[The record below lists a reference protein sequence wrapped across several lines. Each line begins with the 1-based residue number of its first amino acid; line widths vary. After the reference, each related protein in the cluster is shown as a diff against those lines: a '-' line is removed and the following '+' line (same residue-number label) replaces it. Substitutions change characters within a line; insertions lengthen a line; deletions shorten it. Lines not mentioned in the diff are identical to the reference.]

1 MLTLSVIFLTL
12 DFYYACWIYQLR
24 HKFPHYISDYISKA
38 LYGFGT
44 DMISVLRKNL
54 RGLPENIR
62 KSREKIG
69 EDVMNLR
76 GKKNVMREVE
86 RAGREPD
93 APYEQQ

>member
-24 HKFPHYISDYISKA
+24 HKFPQYISEYISKA
-38 LYGFGT
+38 LYGFGA
-44 DMISVLRKNL
+44 DMVSVLRKNL

-62 KSREKIG
+62 KNREKIA

-76 GKKNVMREVE
+76 GKKKKREVE
-86 RAGREPD
+86 TGGRGEE
-93 APYEQQ
+93 AQRVQE

>member
-24 HKFPHYISDYISKA
+24 HKFPQHISEYISKA
-38 LYGFGT
+38 LYGFGA
-44 DMISVLRKNL
+44 DMVSVLRKNL

-62 KSREKIG
+62 KNREKIA

-76 GKKNVMREVE
+76 GKKKKREVE
-86 RAGREPD
+86 TSGRGQE
-93 APYEQQ
+93 AQRVQE